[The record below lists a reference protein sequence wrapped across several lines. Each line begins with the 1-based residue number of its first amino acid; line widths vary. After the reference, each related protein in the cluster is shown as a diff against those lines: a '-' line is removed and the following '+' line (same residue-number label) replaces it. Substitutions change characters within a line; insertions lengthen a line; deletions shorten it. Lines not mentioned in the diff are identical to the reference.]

1 VRIAFVAHG
10 YPEREIGG
18 VELVAR
24 EQAEALAARGHRIA
38 VFARTRE
45 PTRRDGST
53 WDEEIRGVLVRRVV
67 FNDPY
72 GSSFRESYDH
82 HRLDEPFADFLAA
95 SRPDV
100 VHVQHLVLLSPN
112 LLAVARS
119 AGIPCVLGLHDFFY
133 LCHRLFLLDAEGR
146 RCPGPD
152 RGARCE
158 SCLADLHAGPD
169 ARHRFETMTAAVAS
183 ADALVAPSDSLARRF
198 AAEWPMLDGRVRIV
212 EPGLA
217 PRSDRVARR
226 SRRRAPDAPLRLVFI
241 GTWLPHKGL
250 DLLID
255 AVLALPPGSV
265 ELSVHGSGVEG
276 HEAWV
281 DALRERTRGVDVR
294 WRGAFAAVE
303 LDAILADAD
312 VLVLP
317 SRCDE
322 SYSRVVR
329 EARVAGLAV
338 VAPASGGPADVLRD
352 GLDALLV
359 PPADGAALTA
369 AIARLVADPA
379 LVERLASAPASVPS
393 VADAA
398 ARLEVLYGELCAAGR
413 ASSGAVR
420 GARGRA

>member
-1 VRIAFVAHG
+1 VRIAFVTHG

-24 EQAEALAARGHRIA
+24 EQAEALAARGHRMAI
-38 VFARTRE
+38 FARTRE
-45 PTRRDGST
+45 PAERDGST
-53 WDEEIRGVLVRRVV
+53 WDEELGGVLVRRIVD
-67 FNDPY
+67 NDPY
-72 GSSFRESYDH
+72 GGSFRDSYDH
-82 HRLDEPFADFLAA
+82 HRLDRPFADFLAA
-95 SRPDV
+95 TRPDV

-112 LLAVARS
+112 LLAVARD

-158 SCLADLHAGPD
+158 SCLADLAAGAD
-169 ARHRFETMTAAVAS
+169 ARHRFATMASAVAC
-183 ADALVAPSDSLARRF
+183 ADAIVAPSRSLARRY
-198 AAEWPMLDGRVRIV
+198 AEEWPDLDGRVLVV

-217 PRSDRVARR
+217 RRPDRSE
-226 SRRRAPDAPLRLVFI
+226 SRRAGAGRVGPLRLVFI

-255 AVLALPPGSV
+255 AVLALEPGAV
-265 ELSVHGSGVEG
+265 VLSVYGSGVDG

-281 DALRERTRGVDVR
+281 DALRERARSREVR
-294 WRGAFAAVE
+294 WQGAFPADA
-303 LDAILADAD
+303 LDEVLGDAD

-329 EARVAGLAV
+329 EARAAGLAV
-338 VAPASGGPADVLRD
+338 VAPATGGPADVLRD
-352 GLDALLV
+352 GVDALLV
-359 PPADGAALTA
+359 PPADGAALTR
-369 AIARLVADPA
+369 AIARLASDPV
-379 LVERLASAPASVPS
+379 LVERLASAPARFPS
-393 VADAA
+393 VGDAA
-398 ARLEVLYGELCAAGR
+398 SQLEILYRGLCKKTDR
-413 ASSGAVR
+413 RFASPR
-420 GARGRA
+420 G